1 MGQKHDKNNRF
12 LLPTKCKALACLD
25 KVVCFFFNFNF
36 GQINFFMYLFY
47 NDVTLNGYDE
57 RKYHNM
63 CEMPGMV
70 SVNELYLLYTSVSMA
85 KFIPV

>member
-1 MGQKHDKNNRF
+1 
-12 LLPTKCKALACLD
+12 
-25 KVVCFFFNFNF
+25 
-36 GQINFFMYLFY
+36 MYLFY

-57 RKYHNM
+57 RKYYNM

-70 SVNELYLLYTSVSMA
+70 SVNELHLLYTSVSMA

>member
-1 MGQKHDKNNRF
+1 
-12 LLPTKCKALACLD
+12 
-25 KVVCFFFNFNF
+25 
-36 GQINFFMYLFY
+36 MYLFY

-63 CEMPGMV
+63 CEMHGMV

>member
-1 MGQKHDKNNRF
+1 
-12 LLPTKCKALACLD
+12 
-25 KVVCFFFNFNF
+25 
-36 GQINFFMYLFY
+36 MYLFY

-70 SVNELYLLYTSVSMA
+70 SVNELHLLYTSVSMA

>member
-1 MGQKHDKNNRF
+1 MQSTS
-12 LLPTKCKALACLD
+12 LLALIKCCF
-25 KVVCFFFNFNF
+25 FFFNFNF

-47 NDVTLNGYDE
+47 NDVTLNGYNE

-63 CEMPGMV
+63 CEMPGTV
-70 SVNELYLLYTSVSMA
+70 SVNELYLLYTSVGMA